1 MYAEA
6 MLRDALSGV
15 DEAGMDHSPF
25 LGTESSFYRRSQIN
39 KLTRWLFKTRR
50 GRLDFTLWLYEDYSM
65 THDDSPR
72 MNRWGTITWRQLFHE
87 TRWLDED
94 DSTRVT
100 RRGDDSKRTTRRGS
114 LDEAR
119 WLDETTLSHN
129 QEWIPKVVRV
139 VCEGHLFCELCW
151 RVYLFIFS
159 IIWNVQSII
168 NDIYGQSIVLIII
181 DTFHFISFSIII
193 LSAFLPANFVTWMI
207 MVLIVFSILFQD
219 HEFNAPHK
227 HSCAFPPCVQIY
239 ISTF

>member
-1 MYAEA
+1 MRHHYLARITPWDT
-6 MLRDALSGV
+6 L
-15 DEAGMDHSPF
+15 
-25 LGTESSFYRRSQIN
+25 
-39 KLTRWLFKTRR
+39 TRR
-50 GRLDFTLWLYEDYSM
+50 GRLNE
-65 THDDSPR
+65 
-72 MNRWGTITWRQLFHE
+72 G
-87 TRWLDED
+87 

-114 LDEAR
+114 HDEAR
-119 WLDETTLSHN
+119 WFDETTLSHKGGTSVLR
-129 QEWIPKVVRV
+129 IV
-139 VCEGHLFCELCW
+139 LTS
-151 RVYLFIFS
+151 LFIYFFS

-168 NDIYGQSIVLIII
+168 NYIYGQSIVLLII